1 MTCSWLGYIDNA
13 YFAEHLLVLVH
24 AGWLD
29 RISTVACLTSGGIDS
44 GLDADIVTL
53 CPDTHASTTRG
64 RLVLE
69 VCPLDKLVVIVWS
82 RRDVSTGCRWQPG
95 RHRAASENMPLQ
107 PANFGGAV
115 RDNTRLH
122 HKGINQ
128 NHHV

>member
-1 MTCSWLGYIDNA
+1 MTCSRLEYIDNA

-29 RISTVACLTSGGIDS
+29 RMCTVACPTSGGTDS
-44 GLDADIVTL
+44 GLYTDIVTL
-53 CPDTHASTTRG
+53 CPNTYPSTTRG
-64 RLVLE
+64 QRVLKS
-69 VCPLDKLVVIVWS
+69 CPLDKQVVIMWS
-82 RRDVSTGCRWQPG
+82 RRDVSTGCR
-95 RHRAASENMPLQ
+95 RHRAAGENMPLQ